1 MGLFSIRR
9 EEAISEDS
17 YKQATPSRPTATA
30 SIQSRQEVQLSG
42 DLLARH
48 EESLRKYPRVHLS
61 KGEYV
66 IMEVRRHPIG
76 LLSIWLLTG
85 LLVVAVLALIPFYG
99 MNRGTIAS
107 TLHASLGRLP
117 TPDVLTFPLLAL
129 AIFFLLGGLVAVYIY
144 NSNLFYLTNESIIQY
159 AQTGLMTTAQQQ
171 INLVNVDDVSYRQ
184 QGIMQQVL
192 NYGTIRVSTEG
203 DDRNPYIFYFVAHPQ
218 LVTQT
223 INDAMEEATGFAV
236 RFRQHR
242 DQTQQDS
249 TLPPPE
255 QF

>member
-1 MGLFSIRR
+1 MGLFSSKR
-9 EEAISEDS
+9 EADPGGA
-17 YKQATPSRPTATA
+17 YKAAAPVHPTATTM
-30 SIQSRQEVQLSG
+30 IQSRQEIQISS
-42 DLLARH
+42 DLMAKH
-48 EESLRKYPRVHLS
+48 EESLQKFPRVHLS

-66 IMEVRRHPIG
+66 VMEVRRHPIG
-76 LLSIWLLTG
+76 LVSIWLLTS
-85 LLVVAVLALIPFYG
+85 LLVVAVLALIPFYD
-99 MNRGTIAS
+99 MNRATIAS
-107 TLHASLGRLP
+107 TLDLSLNRLP
-117 TPDVLTFPLLAL
+117 AADAVTMPLLAL
-129 AIFFLLGGLVAVYIY
+129 AALFLMGGLVAVYIY
-144 NSNLFYLTNESIIQY
+144 NGNLFYLTNESIIQY
-159 AQTGLMTTAQQQ
+159 VQSSIFTTRQQQ
-171 INLVNVDDVSYRQ
+171 INLVNIDDVSYRQ

-203 DDRNPYIFYFVAHPQ
+203 DDRNPYIFYFVARPQ

-242 DQTQQDS
+242 DSINNDP